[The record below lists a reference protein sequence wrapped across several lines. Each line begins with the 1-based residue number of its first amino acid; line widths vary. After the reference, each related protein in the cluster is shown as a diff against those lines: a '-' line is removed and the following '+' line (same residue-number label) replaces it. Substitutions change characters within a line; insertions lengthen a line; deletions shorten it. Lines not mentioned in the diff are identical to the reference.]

1 MPWHLFWGIILLLRC
16 VPLAQL
22 DRVSDS
28 DSEGRAFE
36 SRMARQ
42 KKSPENTVFSG
53 LFVFWSRGLLKYY
66 PGCRTCSRPFPHIL
80 DLAQMQFMKMQLFV

>member
-1 MPWHLFWGIILLLRC
+1 MKYAVLNRTVGSFLRKGSGTVC

-36 SRMARQ
+36 SRMARHHE
-42 KKSPENTVFSG
+42 SP
-53 LFVFWSRGLLKYY
+53 
-66 PGCRTCSRPFPHIL
+66 
-80 DLAQMQFMKMQLFV
+80 

>member
-1 MPWHLFWGIILLLRC
+1 MENSCKIPKPEAPALALNPNLGYNNSVGH

-36 SRMARQ
+36 SRMARHTLPPDRFIRIGGFLR
-42 KKSPENTVFSG
+42 PELPFAAFTEFSAR
-53 LFVFWSRGLLKYY
+53 S
-66 PGCRTCSRPFPHIL
+66 
-80 DLAQMQFMKMQLFV
+80 QFIK